1 MTDGGKICHFS
12 FKAQTRETPRDILR
26 VLEKDFEETRD
37 KSSLGAS
44 VEDRE
49 FLSQVSSGFHL
60 TEDGHVRMPLPLK
73 RDSTFPNNRSAAE
86 KRLKGLKSRLLKG
99 GKYREDYIE
108 FMEKMLKKGYA
119 EQVDEP
125 EGPEGR
131 TWYLAHHG
139 VYHPRKQKL
148 RIVFDCSSEYQGIS
162 LNRCLLQGPDLTN
175 SLTGILCR
183 FRKEPV
189 AVSCDVE
196 GMFNQVS
203 VNVEDRD
210 LLRFLWWEKGDV
222 RQSPKVYRMTTHL
235 FGARSSPAC
244 AMYALRSAA
253 DGCDEEVS
261 QFIRQ
266 DFYID
271 DGLTSV
277 VDESAAVRLIN
288 SVKSAC
294 RSRGFHLHKFA
305 SNRTEV
311 LHRVD
316 QVEDAAEADHPPR
329 VKLAEVEEQPAQS
342 VLGVQWNT
350 EDDTFSIN
358 VHIETV
364 NSLSADAFLN
374 AFRRFVARRGPVSL
388 LRSDRG
394 TNFVGGRNELE
405 NAFSEMDKDQLRRGL
420 LHHDCEMTKFEMN
433 VAHASHMGGVWER
446 MIRSARAALDGI
458 LRTQCQQSG
467 FDDELLRT
475 FLTEAEAIVNSRP
488 LTCVSLTPSES
499 SEPHPISPMQLLTL
513 KSSVVLPPPGTF
525 LREDVYSRRRWR
537 RVQALADQFWRRWR
551 ADFLPTLQ
559 QRRRWTRA
567 EPNVRVG
574 DVALIM
580 DDDAPRSQ
588 WPLGRVVETH
598 ESADGLV
605 RKVTLRVRGNV
616 YDRPIH
622 RLVRLITE

>member
-1 MTDGGKICHFS
+1 MKPHQVLPGKDDEPWAIRTILGWGIVGSTEPEDSVSMCRHVDSGDGRRKICHFL

-37 KSSLGAS
+37 KSSLGSS

-60 TEDGHVRMPLPLK
+60 TEDGHIRMPLPLK
-73 RDSTFPNNRSAAE
+73 RESTFPNNRSAAE

-210 LLRFLWWEKGDV
+210 LRFLWWEKGDV

-277 VDESAAVRLIN
+277 VDESAAVIN

-329 VKLAEVEEQPAQS
+329 VKLAEVEEQTAQS

-358 VHIETV
+358 VNTRMGRGAQARKPVTRRGI
-364 NSLSADAFLN
+364 LSVVSSVFDPLGFVSPYVLMGKLLLRELCSDG
-374 AFRRFVARRGPVSL
+374 FGWDEPVPEDVARVWSEWIEDMPALGSICIP
-388 LRSDRG
+388 RSYATD
-394 TNFVGGRNELE
+394 
-405 NAFSEMDKDQLRRGL
+405 GL
-420 LHHDCEMTKFEMN
+420 KRASVIELHHFSDACLDDT
-433 VAHASHMGGVWER
+433 V
-446 MIRSARAALDGI
+446 SAATCAPSAL
-458 LRTQCQQSG
+458 
-467 FDDELLRT
+467 
-475 FLTEAEAIVNSRP
+475 
-488 LTCVSLTPSES
+488 
-499 SEPHPISPMQLLTL
+499 
-513 KSSVVLPPPGTF
+513 
-525 LREDVYSRRRWR
+525 
-537 RVQALADQFWRRWR
+537 
-551 ADFLPTLQ
+551 
-559 QRRRWTRA
+559 
-567 EPNVRVG
+567 
-574 DVALIM
+574 
-580 DDDAPRSQ
+580 
-588 WPLGRVVETH
+588 LGR
-598 ESADGLV
+598 
-605 RKVTLRVRGNV
+605 
-616 YDRPIH
+616 
-622 RLVRLITE
+622 